1 MMAAETKKFDLTLV
15 LTQLTTCYEKTKQLD
30 MDSYILAY
38 AEFNKFFSLLGT
50 VFGFVASDVS
60 SKLDILQ
67 NFRNGNNS
75 HQFESIE
82 QMIIYEKNE
91 KLLKSS
97 KYVSASR
104 TLLRLHRAMEFIF
117 LFLEEVI
124 QFKMNDNLT
133 KACQNAYN
141 ATLAQHHPWII
152 QKAAIMAMYA
162 LPNKDGLLVR
172 IKLPHEPEELY
183 SELLS
188 KTVVAM
194 KEVFF
199 RTQKFYEDHD
209 LLRLP

>member
-1 MMAAETKKFDLTLV
+1 MAAETKKFDLTLV

-104 TLLRLHRAMEFIF
+104 TLLRLHRAM
-117 LFLEEVI
+117 
-124 QFKMNDNLT
+124 
-133 KACQNAYN
+133 
-141 ATLAQHHPWII
+141 
-152 QKAAIMAMYA
+152 
-162 LPNKDGLLVR
+162 G
-172 IKLPHEPEELY
+172 
-183 SELLS
+183 
-188 KTVVAM
+188 
-194 KEVFF
+194 
-199 RTQKFYEDHD
+199 KFQ
-209 LLRLP
+209 

>member
-1 MMAAETKKFDLTLV
+1 
-15 LTQLTTCYEKTKQLD
+15 

-82 QMIIYEKNE
+82 QMILYEKNE

-209 LLRLP
+209 LLKLP

>member
-1 MMAAETKKFDLTLV
+1 MAAETKKFDLTLV

-82 QMIIYEKNE
+82 QMILYEKNE

-209 LLRLP
+209 LLKLP